1 MRLRLPTLLSLVL
14 LLAGLALLAAP
25 WSRAQPE
32 RLVHVLSIQGPIGP
46 ATADYVERG
55 LQNAQEGGARL
66 VVLEIDTPGGL
77 DTSMRVII
85 EAILASPAP
94 VAGFVSPQGARA
106 ASAGTYILYASHVAA
121 MAPGTN
127 LGAATPVQIGGGGGP
142 SPTPSPSG
150 QPQEREDGE
159 TAGSGGGDEGEP
171 TEEGAAGNGG
181 GAQNRPTI
189 EDKAINDAVAYIRS
203 LAQLRGRNAEW
214 AERAVREAASLSA
227 EEAVAQNVADLMA
240 EDLSDLLARIDGRTV
255 VVAGEELVLDIGD
268 ARTVA
273 IEPDWRTELLSII
286 TNPNVAYVLMLLGI
300 YGLLFE
306 LYSPGM
312 IFPGVTG
319 AISLILALYAFQ
331 VLPVDY
337 GGLALMLLG
346 IALMAAEAFVAGFGV
361 LGFGGVVAFVIG
373 SVMLMDTDAP
383 GFDVSYAV
391 ILPVALVGALGVLA
405 IGFFVVRSRRRP
417 VVSGSEEMV
426 GLRGEVVSWESLEG
440 LVHAHGELWQAR
452 ADAPLTPGQPVRVTK
467 LDGLTLV
474 VVPETP
480 QAASARHQHNPD
492 LHNRGYH

>member
-1 MRLRLPTLLSLVL
+1 MRLRLRLSTLLSTVL
-14 LLAGLALLAAP
+14 LLAGLALLAAS
-25 WSRAQPE
+25 WSQAQPQ

-46 ATADYVERG
+46 ATADYVARG
-55 LQNAQEGGARL
+55 LEGAQEAGARL

-77 DTSMRVII
+77 DSSMRVII
-85 EAILASPAP
+85 EAILASPVP

-142 SPTPSPSG
+142 SPLPSPGG
-150 QPQEREDGE
+150 QPEETDGQPEE
-159 TAGSGGGDEGEP
+159 TDGGEGGEGDP
-171 TEEGAAGNGG
+171 AEEGAEDTAPTS
-181 GAQNRPTI
+181 QDRPTI

-214 AERAVREAASLSA
+214 AEKAVREAASLSA
-227 EEAVAQNVADLMA
+227 EEAVGQNVADLMA
-240 EDLSDLLARIDGRTV
+240 EDLSDLLTRIDGRAV
-255 VVAGEELVLDIGD
+255 SVAGQERVLDTGD
-268 ARTVA
+268 VRTVT
-273 IEPDWRTELLSII
+273 IEPDWRTELLSIL
-286 TNPNVAYVLMLLGI
+286 TNPNVAYILMLLGI

-306 LYSPGM
+306 LYSPGL

-337 GGLALMLLG
+337 GGLALILLG

-405 IGFFVVRSRRRP
+405 IGIFVVSSRRRP
-417 VVSGSEEMV
+417 VVSGAEEMV
-426 GLRGEVVSWESLEG
+426 GLKGEVVEWQGGEG
-440 LVHAHGELWQAR
+440 RVHTHGEIWQAR
-452 ADAPLTPGQPVRVTK
+452 ADAPLEPGQRVRVQQ

-474 VVPETP
+474 VEPDRAAETQP
-480 QAASARHQHNPD
+480 DHAAQQQGR
-492 LHNRGYH
+492 